1 MSMRIQSTKGA
12 FSESLT
18 EVMVDIRKPVFVD
31 NALHYGKYESQ
42 QSEKPKVT
50 ISTTSYRVSK
60 EGSYRIEEE
69 ESSLLVSHTKTPGHT
84 FEENIFTPYGNDSSS
99 EILYDANDNKK
110 RLLRQKI
117 EVLDKK
123 IRVHLP
129 NMKNENL
136 STFGFSDEVKM
147 GQPINVGFRT
157 TDLALEIGK
166 EIDGTV
172 TSFSIGEPLSVANAT
187 TQRQKH
193 SKTFFAHNFNNA
205 SLMTALTTLGR
216 RDNRILDYDMHGNLL
231 FIPFNY
237 SRKPHFLSAS
247 LRTDSENT
255 NTVDDS
261 ANRVTVIGRQ
271 IAKNDNSSVTL
282 NDAAQQGR
290 FNIEIA
296 EEPMPH
302 FDNSIMS
309 EQESRSVARQILKAN
324 RLLATRIETK
334 GHPKSWFIRPGE
346 IVSYGNRKYVV
357 MSASHM
363 LASQLSDFTFL
374 TLESGAD
381 TAIRSVFE
389 DEAIA
394 EEITSDDLNEQI
406 KQVDYGF
413 FDEID
418 IKTTLL
424 LTVTDVSGTPLLIGR
439 NANRVSIGGSAKT
452 IGLGKK
458 KADERFLVF

>member
-1 MSMRIQSTKGA
+1 MRIQSTKGA

-18 EVMVDIRKPVFVD
+18 EVMVDVRKPVFVD

-99 EILYDANDNKK
+99 ELLYDANDNKK
-110 RLLRQKI
+110 RLLREKI
-117 EVLDKK
+117 EILDKK

-129 NMKNENL
+129 NMKNKNL
-136 STFGFSDEVKM
+136 SEFDFSDKVKM
-147 GQPINVGFRT
+147 GQPMNVGFRT

-166 EIDGTV
+166 ELDGTV

-205 SLMTALTTLGR
+205 SMMTALSTLGR
-216 RDNRILDYDMHGNLL
+216 RDKRILDYDIHGNLY

-237 SRKPHFLSAS
+237 SRRPHILFPS
-247 LRTDSENT
+247 LRLEGEIT
-255 NTVDDS
+255 NPVEDN
-261 ANRVTVIGRQ
+261 ANKVTVIGTD
-271 IAKNDNSSVTL
+271 IALNSNSTVTL
-282 NDAAQQGR
+282 NDGAQQGR
-290 FNIEIA
+290 FNVEVLEDIL
-296 EEPMPH
+296 PH
-302 FDNSIMS
+302 FDNSITT
-309 EQESRSVARQILKAN
+309 EQEARAVAREILKSN
-324 RLLATRIETK
+324 RLLANRLETK
-334 GHPKSWFIRPGE
+334 GHPYSWFIKPGE
-346 IVSYGNRKYVV
+346 IVSYNGQRLVV
-357 MSASHM
+357 MSATHTLST
-363 LASQLSDFTFL
+363 QLSDFTFL
-374 TLESGAD
+374 TLDAGIDA
-381 TAIRSVFE
+381 AIRSVFE

-394 EEITSDDLNEQI
+394 EQITSDDLNEQ
-406 KQVDYGF
+406 KQSVEYGF

-418 IKTTLL
+418 ISTTLL
-424 LTVTDVSGTPLLIGR
+424 LTVTDVGDDPILIGR
-439 NANRVSIGGSAKT
+439 NANRVSIGGSAKK
-452 IGLGKK
+452 IGLAKES
-458 KADERFLVF
+458 AEDRFVMF

>member
-1 MSMRIQSTKGA
+1 MRIQSTKGA

-18 EVMVDIRKPVFVD
+18 EVMVDVRKPVFVD

-166 EIDGTV
+166 ELDGTV

-216 RDNRILDYDMHGNLL
+216 RDNRILDYDMHGNLM

-237 SRKPHFLSAS
+237 SRKPHYLSAN
-247 LRTDSENT
+247 LRMDSQNT

-261 ANRVTVIGRQ
+261 ANRVTVVGRQ
-271 IAKNDNSSVTL
+271 IALNDNSSVTL
-282 NDAAQQGR
+282 NDATQQGR

-309 EQESRSVARQILKAN
+309 EQESRSVARQMLKAN
-324 RLLATRIETK
+324 RLLATRMETK

-346 IVSYGNRKYVV
+346 IVNYGNRKYVV

-458 KADERFLVF
+458 EADERFLVF

>member
-1 MSMRIQSTKGA
+1 MRIQSTKGA

-18 EVMVDIRKPVFVD
+18 EVMIDVRKPVFVD

-69 ESSLLVSHTKTPGHT
+69 ESSLLVSHTKTAGHT

-99 EILYDANDNKK
+99 ELLYDANDYLN

-129 NMKNENL
+129 NMKNKNL
-136 STFGFSDEVKM
+136 SEFNFSDEVKM

-166 EIDGTV
+166 ELDGTV

-216 RDNRILDYDMHGNLL
+216 RDNRILDYDMHGNLM

-247 LRTDSENT
+247 LRIDSENT

-282 NDAAQQGR
+282 NDAAQQGK

-309 EQESRSVARQILKAN
+309 EQESRSVARQMLKAN
-324 RLLATRIETK
+324 RLLATRMETK

-394 EEITSDDLNEQI
+394 EEITSNDLNEQI

-418 IKTTLL
+418 IRTTLL
-424 LTVTDVSGTPLLIGR
+424 VTVTDVSGTPLLIGR
-439 NANRVSIGGSAKT
+439 NANRVSIGGSGKT